1 MDKGGDK
8 MTITIN
14 NYEDHR
20 NVTIDAGQIL
30 EIKIDGVVV
39 YTHTIATGKKANIA
53 FQLQEVNI

>member
-1 MDKGGDK
+1 

-20 NVTIDAGQIL
+20 NVTVEAGQNI

-39 YTHTIATGKKANIA
+39 YTHTISAGKKANIA

>member
-1 MDKGGDK
+1 

-20 NVTIDAGQIL
+20 NVTVEDGQII
-30 EIKIDGVVV
+30 EIKIDGAVV
-39 YTHTIATGKKANIA
+39 YTHTISTDKKANIA

>member
-1 MDKGGDK
+1 

-20 NVTIDAGQIL
+20 NVTIQTGQLI

-39 YTHTIATGKKANIA
+39 YTHTVTAEMKANIA
-53 FQLQEVNI
+53 FQLQEIKV